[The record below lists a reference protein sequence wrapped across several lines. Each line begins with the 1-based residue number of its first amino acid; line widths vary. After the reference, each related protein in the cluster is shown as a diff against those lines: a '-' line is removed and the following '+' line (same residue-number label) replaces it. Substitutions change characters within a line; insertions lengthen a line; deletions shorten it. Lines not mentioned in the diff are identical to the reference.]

1 MTLYPGVGQ
10 MERRDIFSM
19 NWLAEQEDK
28 YYTWLRSKTYI
39 PVGDES
45 DWSLISTPFTG
56 LFNDTLEI
64 YAKKEGNKI
73 MLSDDGKTLHDLELM
88 GVSFSRSSSRRELL
102 DRVLASYGVSNKS
115 KELVAQANRESDFP
129 QRKHDLLQAMLEVS
143 NFYVLAKPTV
153 VNIFKDDVRGYLDE
167 KMIVYTPEFIS
178 RGSVGIEFS
187 FDFQVAYREK
197 EIVLKCFNSINRA
210 SLSSFLFMWKDILEY
225 RKTLTGKQVSG
236 LAVINDQDKN
246 INQDYMDALEAG
258 GADYIRWQERHEP
271 ENIAKLQEAA

>member
-1 MTLYPGVGQ
+1 
-10 MERRDIFSM
+10 M

-39 PVGDES
+39 PMGNDS

-102 DRVLASYGVSNKS
+102 DRVLTSYGVTNNSN
-115 KELVAQANRESDFP
+115 ELVTQANRESDFP

-153 VNIFKDDVRGYLDE
+153 VNIFKDEVRGYLDE

-236 LAVINDQDKN
+236 LAVINDRDRN
-246 INQDYMDALEAG
+246 INQDYIDALEAG
-258 GADYIRWQERHEP
+258 GANYIRWQERHEP